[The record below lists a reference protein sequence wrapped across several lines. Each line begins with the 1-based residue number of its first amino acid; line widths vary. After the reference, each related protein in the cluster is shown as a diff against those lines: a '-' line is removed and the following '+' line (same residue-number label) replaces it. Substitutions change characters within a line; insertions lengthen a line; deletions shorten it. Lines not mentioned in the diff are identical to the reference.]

1 MTSKINYQ
9 YSILT
14 LSIKACSNWGESISE
29 AMTKP
34 MISISVYMKRVA
46 VDSLICGKNRQHRPQ
61 EAGPHQHRIWKLNK
75 KIKWYLSL
83 YSCDGQTVLIAY
95 VVEHLTKDFRESDSN
110 PCLVSHYCTLIQ
122 LGLVPCQPLELT
134 GQLDDPARGKNLR
147 FWSLR
152 SKMI

>member
-46 VDSLICGKNRQHRPQ
+46 VDSLICGRNRQHRPQ

-83 YSCDGQTVLIAY
+83 YSCDGQTVMIAY
-95 VVEHLTKDFRESDSN
+95 VVEHLTKD
-110 PCLVSHYCTLIQ
+110 
-122 LGLVPCQPLELT
+122 LVPCQPLELT

>member
-46 VDSLICGKNRQHRPQ
+46 VDSLICGRNRQHRPQ
-61 EAGPHQHRIWKLNK
+61 EAGPHQHRNWKLNK

-95 VVEHLTKDFRESDSN
+95 VVEHLTKD
-110 PCLVSHYCTLIQ
+110 
-122 LGLVPCQPLELT
+122 LVPCQPLELT

>member
-46 VDSLICGKNRQHRPQ
+46 VDSLICGRNRQHRPQ
-61 EAGPHQHRIWKLNK
+61 EAGPHQHHIWKLNK

-95 VVEHLTKDFRESDSN
+95 VVEHLTKD
-110 PCLVSHYCTLIQ
+110 
-122 LGLVPCQPLELT
+122 LVPCQPLELT

>member
-46 VDSLICGKNRQHRPQ
+46 VDSLICGRNRQHRPQ

-95 VVEHLTKDFRESDSN
+95 VVEHLTKD
-110 PCLVSHYCTLIQ
+110 
-122 LGLVPCQPLELT
+122 LVPCQPLELT
-134 GQLDDPARGKNLR
+134 GQLDDPARGKNLDFDPWGQR
-147 FWSLR
+147 WFKWG
-152 SKMI
+152 I

>member
-46 VDSLICGKNRQHRPQ
+46 VDSLICGRNRQHRPQ

-95 VVEHLTKDFRESDSN
+95 VVEHLTKD
-110 PCLVSHYCTLIQ
+110 
-122 LGLVPCQPLELT
+122 LVPCQPLELT
-134 GQLDDPARGKNLR
+134 GQLDDPAREKNLR

>member
-46 VDSLICGKNRQHRPQ
+46 VDSLICGRNRQHRPQ

-95 VVEHLTKDFRESDSN
+95 VVEHLTKD
-110 PCLVSHYCTLIQ
+110 
-122 LGLVPCQPLELT
+122 LVPCQPLELT
-134 GQLDDPARGKNLR
+134 GQLDDPTRGKNLR

>member
-46 VDSLICGKNRQHRPQ
+46 VDSLICGRNRQHRPQ
-61 EAGPHQHRIWKLNK
+61 EAGPHKHRIWKLNK

-95 VVEHLTKDFRESDSN
+95 VVEHLTKD
-110 PCLVSHYCTLIQ
+110 
-122 LGLVPCQPLELT
+122 LVPCQPLELT

>member
-46 VDSLICGKNRQHRPQ
+46 VDSLICGRNRQHRPQ

-95 VVEHLTKDFRESDSN
+95 VVEHLTKD
-110 PCLVSHYCTLIQ
+110 
-122 LGLVPCQPLELT
+122 LVPCQPLELT

>member
-46 VDSLICGKNRQHRPQ
+46 VDSLICGRNRQHRPQ

-75 KIKWYLSL
+75 KIKWYSSL

-95 VVEHLTKDFRESDSN
+95 VVEHLTKD
-110 PCLVSHYCTLIQ
+110 
-122 LGLVPCQPLELT
+122 LVPCQPLELT

>member
-46 VDSLICGKNRQHRPQ
+46 VDSLICGRNRQHRPQ

-110 PCLVSHYCTLIQ
+110 PGLVSHYYSNPVRFGALPTS
-122 LGLVPCQPLELT
+122 GTDRLT
-134 GQLDDPARGKNLR
+134 W
-147 FWSLR
+147 WSC
-152 SKMI
+152 

>member
-46 VDSLICGKNRQHRPQ
+46 VDSLICGRNRQHRPQ

-95 VVEHLTKDFRESDSN
+95 VVEHLTKD
-110 PCLVSHYCTLIQ
+110 
-122 LGLVPCQPLELT
+122 LVPCQPLELT
-134 GQLDDPARGKNLR
+134 GQLDDPARGKNLT

>member
-46 VDSLICGKNRQHRPQ
+46 VDSLICGRNRQHRPQ

-95 VVEHLTKDFRESDSN
+95 VVEHLTKD
-110 PCLVSHYCTLIQ
+110 
-122 LGLVPCQPLELT
+122 LVPCQPLELT

-147 FWSLR
+147 FWSLK

>member
-46 VDSLICGKNRQHRPQ
+46 VDSLICGRNRQHRPQ

-95 VVEHLTKDFRESDSN
+95 LVEHLTKD
-110 PCLVSHYCTLIQ
+110 
-122 LGLVPCQPLELT
+122 LVPCQPLELT